1 MSLSDVVSTLAHFS
15 ETLIQLFLTDNF
27 DFMFYDVNGTAFR
40 QLCVQKGV
48 CDSTVMSFYTFTE
61 YTASHNGLE
70 LGRRTEIM
78 PDQACVP
85 KSSNVTGIFHSRQRE
100 K

>member
-1 MSLSDVVSTLAHFS
+1 M
-15 ETLIQLFLTDNF
+15 FLTDNF
-27 DFMFYDVNGTAFR
+27 DFMFYDAKGTAFR

-61 YTASHNGLE
+61 LTVSHNGLE
-70 LGRRTEIM
+70 LGSRTKIM

-85 KSSNVTGIFHSRQRE
+85 ISCKVTAIFHSRQRE
-100 K
+100 E